1 MLTALRSHVGAP
13 PTVIGMGTGDPSNRR
28 LAVEAAAFGVGYAS
42 LLCWASVALVA
53 SFGTAP
59 LASPYWPDLPWLR
72 TDTTGVAA
80 FALAAVSLF
89 VSRYLRLRRRR
100 GAPVQPS
107 PAGRPGPLL
116 AVQAAAE
123 MAALLASAA
132 FVYLS
137 FNAVTHYYTLRLELT
152 HLWPWVSEGTVRVI
166 ALGVCVLS
174 VAVARYLRSAPGWS
188 AGRDGQPKVLGHDRV
203 RQVEQP
209 AASPDL
215 KTRLGG

>member
-1 MLTALRSHVGAP
+1 MGA
-13 PTVIGMGTGDPSNRR
+13 TDHTRR
-28 LAVEAAAFGVGYAS
+28 LQVEAAAFGVGYAS
-42 LLCWASVALVA
+42 LLCWASVALAA
-53 SFGTAP
+53 SFGSTP

-100 GAPVQPS
+100 GALVQRAPTS
-107 PAGRPGPLL
+107 RPGALL

-123 MAALLASAA
+123 TAALLATAA
-132 FVYLS
+132 FAYLS

-152 HLWPWVSEGTVRVI
+152 HVWPVLSEGTARVI
-166 ALGVCVLS
+166 ALGICVLS
-174 VAVARYLRSAPGWS
+174 VAVTRYLRSAAGSS
-188 AGRDGQPKVLGHDRV
+188 AARDSQREVHGHGRV

-209 AASPDL
+209 ASDPDL
-215 KTRLGG
+215 ESRLGGRADPG